1 MGGGGGDNLS
11 TDLKNIKIS
20 DAMTP
25 LSDPISEGKGIL
37 AMFVYVHY
45 VEYLRS
51 KCCDFRKDYFKIMIP
66 L

>member
-1 MGGGGGDNLS
+1 MLLVHVFATDCYDSSDVSDLAQAWGGGGDNLS

-37 AMFVYVHY
+37 ATFV
-45 VEYLRS
+45 
-51 KCCDFRKDYFKIMIP
+51 
-66 L
+66 